1 MLERLEVRNLA
12 VIAAAELE
20 LGPGL
25 NVLTGETGA
34 GKSLLVDA
42 LALLLGARAGAGL
55 VRPGAEAALVTA
67 WIDGRVYSRRVG
79 QRSTPRIE
87 GEVVTLDE
95 LAEAVGNRIALF
107 AQHAA
112 QTLTR
117 PRAQRAMLD
126 ALVPSEL
133 LDRYRQAYRK
143 REALA
148 AEVRRLRENTRER
161 EQRLD
166 LLRFQIEEIRSAG
179 LDPGEE
185 EELAHVRERLS
196 HLETLR
202 ERLAEA
208 VALLTGDTDVVG
220 AVGRAAGAV
229 EAAARHDAGLLPL
242 AEELAGVEAAVSA
255 LARELEDRLLD
266 LEADPDRLAEVEER
280 LALYQ
285 RLKRKYGDTTE
296 DVLTYLEAAEREL
309 AKLENAEDRLAE
321 AEAALAK
328 AEAALADAS
337 ARLSRARDEAKEQL
351 EAGVSRELTAL
362 GLSGAVFRVELKKL
376 PEPGPHGAE
385 EVHFFFSANPGL
397 PPAPLEKAAS
407 GGELSRTLLALLLA
421 SGLEAETVVLD
432 EIDAGVG
439 GEAARALADR
449 LAELARRHQVIVVT
463 HLPQIAAF
471 ARVHYRIVKVDGE
484 ARAERVEG
492 TARVRELARMLSGTY
507 SKEALR
513 HAEALLA
520 VATGE
525 DPSGKPKKDQK
536 SEKEAHP

>member
-1 MLERLEVRNLA
+1 MLERLEVQNLA

-42 LALLLGARAGAGL
+42 LALLLGGRGGPGL

-67 WIDGRVYSRRVG
+67 WINGRIYSRRVG

-87 GEVVTLDE
+87 GEVVTLEE
-95 LAEAVGNRIALF
+95 LAEAVGGHVALF

-126 ALVPSEL
+126 ALVPGEL
-133 LDRYRQAYRK
+133 LNRYRRAYRK

-185 EELAHVRERLS
+185 EELLRARERLL

-208 VALLTGDTDVVG
+208 VAWLTGEADAAG
-220 AVGRAAGAV
+220 AVGRATAAV

-242 AEELAGVEAAVSA
+242 AEELAAVEASVSA
-255 LARELEDRLLD
+255 LARELEDRLLG
-266 LEADPDRLAEVEER
+266 LEADPDRLAGVEER

-296 DVLTYLEAAEREL
+296 DVLAYLDAAEREL
-309 AKLENAEDRLAE
+309 AELENAEDRLAE
-321 AEAALAK
+321 AEAALAE
-328 AEAALADAS
+328 AEAALAEA
-337 ARLSRARDEAKEQL
+337 AAQLSRARSEAKARL
-351 EAGVSRELTAL
+351 EAGVAEELAAL
-362 GLSGAVFRVELKKL
+362 GLAGAVFRIELERL
-376 PEPGPHGAE
+376 TEPGPHGAE
-385 EVHFFFSANPGL
+385 EVRFFFSANPGL

-421 SGLEAETVVLD
+421 SGLKAETVVLD

-449 LAELARRHQVIVVT
+449 LAELAKRHQVIVVT

-471 ARVHYRIVKVDGE
+471 AQVHYRIVKVAGE
-484 ARAERVEG
+484 ARAERVDG
-492 TARVRELARMLSGTY
+492 TARIRELARMLSGTY
-507 SKEALR
+507 SQEALR

-520 VATGE
+520 IAAGK
-525 DPSGKPKKDQK
+525 DPSGEPKKNQK
-536 SEKEAHP
+536 SEEEAHP